1 MAKGKK
7 VVFVIVEGLSDSEAL
22 ENLINNVKENRF
34 YMG

>member
-22 ENLINNVKENRF
+22 ENLIIKIKTN
-34 YMG
+34 

>member
-22 ENLINNVKENRF
+22 ENLINKIKTN
-34 YMG
+34 